1 MKYEMKKLE
10 GKLKEMVISVAT
22 EVVLPVEGCAEA

>member
-10 GKLKEMVISVAT
+10 GKLKEAIISVVP
-22 EVVLPVEGCAEA
+22 EIVSPVEGCA